1 MQKLIAARPIQ
12 YMGRTYEAGNP
23 VPAYD
28 GKMVEA
34 WLDAGSV
41 KWSDTDAEEREAA
54 EAAPTPAD
62 VQAADAL
69 RAMGVSITD
78 DTGAFVGAENLAEQI
93 RNLVT
98 PAENAQ
104 DGQDGQNAQE
114 KQEPTDS
121 EKPAQEGGQGDG
133 EPEMVTGHLD
143 AAQLEN
149 MKKDDLEKLAAD
161 MGVKTTKNMTKA
173 DIAALIA
180 AEEVK
185 APVAAVDNA
194 AENQAPANQNGGA
207 Q

>member
-12 YMGRTYEAGNP
+12 YMGRTYETGNP

-41 KWSDTDAEEREAA
+41 KWSDTDAAEQVAA
-54 EAAPTPAD
+54 KAAPTPAD
-62 VQAADAL
+62 MLAADAL
-69 RAMGVSITD
+69 RAMGVAITD

-93 RNLVT
+93 RSLVT
-98 PAENAQ
+98 HAENAQ
-104 DGQDGQNAQE
+104 DGQNAQE
-114 KQEPTDS
+114 GQEPTDS

-180 AEEVK
+180 AVEVQ
-185 APVAAVDNA
+185 APAAAVDNA
-194 AENQAPANQNGGA
+194 AEDQAPADQNGGA

>member
-1 MQKLIAARPIQ
+1 MKKLVAARPIQ
-12 YMGRTYEAGNP
+12 YLGRTYENGDT

-28 GKMVEA
+28 GKMVKA

-41 KWSDTDAEEREAA
+41 KWSDTDAAEREVA
-54 EAAPTPAD
+54 EATPPPAD

-69 RAMGVSITD
+69 RAMGVAITD
-78 DTGAFVGAENLAEQI
+78 ETGVFVGAENLTEQI
-93 RNLVT
+93 RKLVT

-104 DGQDGQNAQE
+104 EG
-114 KQEPTDS
+114 QEPTD
-121 EKPAQEGGQGDG
+121 GQGAG

-143 AAQLEN
+143 ATQLEN

-180 AEEVK
+180 AEEVQ
-185 APVAAVDNA
+185 APADAVDNA
-194 AENQAPANQNGGA
+194 AEAQAPADQNGGA

>member
-28 GKMVEA
+28 EKMVEA

-41 KWSDTDAEEREAA
+41 KWSGSDAAEQEAA
-54 EAAPTPAD
+54 KAAPVPAD
-62 VQAADAL
+62 MQAADTL
-69 RAMGVSITD
+69 RAMGVAITD
-78 DTGAFVGAENLAEQI
+78 DSGAFVGAENLAEQI

-98 PAENAQ
+98 PAENTQ
-104 DGQDGQNAQE
+104 EGQKPKDG
-114 KQEPTDS
+114 
-121 EKPAQEGGQGDG
+121 EKPAQEGGQGAG

-180 AEEVK
+180 AEEVQ
-185 APVAAVDNA
+185 APAAAVDNA
-194 AENQAPANQNGGA
+194 AEDKAPADQNGGA

>member
-1 MQKLIAARPIQ
+1 MQKLIATRPIQ
-12 YMGRTYEAGNP
+12 YMGRTYEDGDP

-34 WLDAGSV
+34 WLGAGSV
-41 KWSDTDAEEREAA
+41 KWSDTDAAERETAA
-54 EAAPTPAD
+54 ATPAPAD
-62 VQAADAL
+62 MQAADAL
-69 RAMGVSITD
+69 RAMGVAITD
-78 DTGAFVGAENLAEQI
+78 DTGAFVGVGSLTEQI

-104 DGQDGQNAQE
+104 DGQA
-114 KQEPTDS
+114 
-121 EKPAQEGGQGDG
+121 AQEGQ
-133 EPEMVTGHLD
+133 EMVTGHLD

-173 DIAALIA
+173 EIAALIA
-180 AEEVK
+180 AEEVQ
-185 APVAAVDNA
+185 APAAAVDNA
-194 AENQAPANQNGGA
+194 AETQAPADQNGGA

>member
-12 YMGRTYEAGNP
+12 YMGRTYEAGDP

-41 KWSDTDAEEREAA
+41 KWSDTDAVEREAA

-78 DTGAFVGAENLAEQI
+78 DTGAFVGAVNLAEQI

-104 DGQDGQNAQE
+104 EGQNAQE
-114 KQEPTDS
+114 GEKPTDG
-121 EKPAQEGGQGDG
+121 EKPAQEGGQGAG
-133 EPEMVTGHLD
+133 ELEMVTGHLD

-149 MKKDDLEKLAAD
+149 MKKDDLEKLAAEL
-161 MGVKTTKNMTKA
+161 GVKVNKNMTKA
-173 DIAALIA
+173 EIAALIA
-180 AEEVK
+180 AVEVY
-185 APVAAVDNA
+185 APAAAVGNA
-194 AENQAPANQNGGA
+194 AENQAPADQNGGA